1 MHCVSY
7 FLVGTLQNKQTNK
20 NTNEL
25 NFYCETLLYSKT
37 FCLLVLSEPK
47 RTFIMM
53 KL

>member
-7 FLVGTLQNKQTNK
+7 FLVGTLQKQTNK
-20 NTNEL
+20 QNTNEL
-25 NFYCETLLYSKT
+25 NFYCEALYSKT